1 MKEKLVVCQDP
12 EHAVGELTELLLGKE
27 DGSQKVSV
35 LSLRERARK
44 KLLVLTS
51 WKDSR
56 EHKFI
61 TRQLLNRLQEK
72 DMDTVILSSWTAD
85 EEEFQGFCFRRRCP
99 CPGDVQRP
107 YDHGRRGFPFL
118 PMYGKESGCVQK
130 LCSCEGTYGSA
141 DGTGMAQDLGKPDL

>member
-1 MKEKLVVCQDP
+1 M
-12 EHAVGELTELLLGKE
+12 
-27 DGSQKVSV
+27 SV
-35 LSLRERARK
+35 LSRRERARK

-85 EEEFQGFCFRRRCP
+85 EEEFRDFVSGEDALVRVMYRGRMTMDEEDFFFYRCMEKRIRM
-99 CPGDVQRP
+99 CTKAVL
-107 YDHGRRGFPFL
+107 L
-118 PMYGKESGCVQK
+118 PRNI
-130 LCSCEGTYGSA
+130 
-141 DGTGMAQDLGKPDL
+141 

>member
-1 MKEKLVVCQDP
+1 MQVFMKEKFWSARMP

-35 LSLRERARK
+35 LSFVKERE

-85 EEEFQGFCFRRRCP
+85 
-99 CPGDVQRP
+99 
-107 YDHGRRGFPFL
+107 
-118 PMYGKESGCVQK
+118 
-130 LCSCEGTYGSA
+130 
-141 DGTGMAQDLGKPDL
+141 